1 MAAAWWVAADRCE
14 ATFRGGQRKS
24 ICGDRTGRSIA
35 AQSNSEL
42 DDAVDRMIA
51 ATQVGILS
59 PGNSRQRAAVSPSRF
74 CPPTYICVTIR

>member
-51 ATQVGILS
+51 AT
-59 PGNSRQRAAVSPSRF
+59 
-74 CPPTYICVTIR
+74 